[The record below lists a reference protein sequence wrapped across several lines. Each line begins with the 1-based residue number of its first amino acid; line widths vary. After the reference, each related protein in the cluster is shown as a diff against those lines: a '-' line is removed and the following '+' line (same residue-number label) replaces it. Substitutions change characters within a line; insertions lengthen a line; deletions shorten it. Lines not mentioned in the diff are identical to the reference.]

1 MKRRIDEADSVRY
14 NHKDHAGQLSKD
26 TVGKHIGAGRE
37 GKGFPPTGNRARQK
51 IFPCKTGMP
60 GGGKP
65 RWIYQ
70 KRFRHVQT
78 VQCPG
83 YNQEF
88 FETHREPLILRR
100 AAKKTFDEYD
110 AVHGKGCRPKV
121 KVPNAGYT
129 ETLQYKKQNCAGYGW
144 HRGDAKNGRPS
155 ATSRRRFP
163 GRNRRRTAQKSG
175 RQRISGKRRI
185 ERNQRWL
192 ESLFRS
198 TRNFFPDMKPDSGVI
213 IRPD

>member
-1 MKRRIDEADSVRY
+1 MKRIRYDTIIRTMRVSYQRIRSESTSARGGKERDFLRPVIVR
-14 NHKDHAGQLSKD
+14 
-26 TVGKHIGAGRE
+26 VR
-37 GKGFPPTGNRARQK
+37 K

-70 KRFRHVQT
+70 KSLRYVQT
-78 VQCPG
+78 VQCLD

-110 AVHGKGCRPKV
+110 AVHGKGCRLKV

-144 HRGDAKNGRPS
+144 HRGDAKNGIPS

-192 ESLFRS
+192 EAFFRS
-198 TRNFFPDMKPDSGVI
+198 TRNFFPDMKPASGVI
-213 IRPD
+213 VRPD